1 MTAPEA
7 PDAPGVVRL
16 VVDTNALI
24 RRVRLDALASEL
36 YTVPS
41 VLAEVKDDGTAN
53 LVEHM
58 MPKEMAVKSPSPEA
72 MAAVRAQAQKSG
84 DLRSLSLCDMEVMA
98 LTWQLHC
105 EATGVK
111 IEAPKQV
118 TARPTRPRLPTC
130 LKEARA
136 TAVAQGTEPA
146 PSPGDAPEERRPAPQ
161 AAFKTGAWG
170 SGAAAAPAAGAPA
183 PMALPPTAAPAPAP
197 APAAQPVIAIEGPG
211 MFDDASESE
220 SDGEGDAEGAA
231 AEPAPAP
238 SPGQPQAP
246 FAPDFPALGGASE
259 PRAPLAVRRP
269 AVRPCHN
276 SVSLEQCG

>member
-84 DLRSLSLCDMEVMA
+84 DLRSLSLCYTYRHIQRRMA
-98 LTWQLHC
+98 CRMPGRCHLASL
-105 EATGVK
+105 
-111 IEAPKQV
+111 
-118 TARPTRPRLPTC
+118 C
-130 LKEARA
+130 LR
-136 TAVAQGTEPA
+136 V
-146 PSPGDAPEERRPAPQ
+146 
-161 AAFKTGAWG
+161 
-170 SGAAAAPAAGAPA
+170 
-183 PMALPPTAAPAPAP
+183 
-197 APAAQPVIAIEGPG
+197 
-211 MFDDASESE
+211 
-220 SDGEGDAEGAA
+220 
-231 AEPAPAP
+231 
-238 SPGQPQAP
+238 
-246 FAPDFPALGGASE
+246 
-259 PRAPLAVRRP
+259 
-269 AVRPCHN
+269 
-276 SVSLEQCG
+276 

>member
-118 TARPTRPRLPTC
+118 TARPTRPAPADLSERGPRDRC
-130 LKEARA
+130 GAGHRA
-136 TAVAQGTEPA
+136 STEP
-146 PSPGDAPEERRPAPQ
+146 GRC
-161 AAFKTGAWG
+161 TG
-170 SGAAAAPAAGAPA
+170 GAPA
-183 PMALPPTAAPAPAP
+183 SPAGRLQDRRLGQRRGGGAGGGCAGTHGLAAH
-197 APAAQPVIAIEGPG
+197 G
-211 MFDDASESE
+211 SSR
-220 SDGEGDAEGAA
+220 
-231 AEPAPAP
+231 P
-238 SPGQPQAP
+238 SPCAC
-246 FAPDFPALGGASE
+246 
-259 PRAPLAVRRP
+259 RATGHCDRRP
-269 AVRPCHN
+269 GNV
-276 SVSLEQCG
+276 